1 MYDESPQ
8 QDAVDDVT
16 GMMNSGGLEY
26 TDWVRLH
33 PHTLKQDRSRSL
45 SLSRPGRTRR
55 SRSTTAEGTGPSL
68 SLSLS
73 FCVLF
78 GSGLDQ
84 RVWCPWLRTTTTLV
98 RVWARPGENWRTL
111 RRGRIRWEYH

>member
-45 SLSRPGRTRR
+45 APAGPGE
-55 SRSTTAEGTGPSL
+55 AEVQPPRARAPH

>member
-26 TDWVRLH
+26 TDWVLLH

-45 SLSRPGRTRR
+45 SLSLSPRQDQAKPKYNRR
-55 SRSTTAEGTGPSL
+55 GHGPLTL
-68 SLSLS
+68 SLSLFVFS
-73 FCVLF
+73 
-78 GSGLDQ
+78 
-84 RVWCPWLRTTTTLV
+84 LV
-98 RVWARPGENWRTL
+98 QDWTNVCGARG
-111 RRGRIRWEYH
+111 